1 VLDLIRRADRPY
13 RTISRRY
20 GAINRADKLSVDYFE
35 TYVRSRK
42 CQKVAAAQD
51 LQQGD
56 DSDSHNENDHQG
68 PTQNDQDAAEK
79 AIDDE
84 EESGA
89 AGDQF
94 KLDDDLI

>member
-1 VLDLIRRADRPY
+1 MLGVGSAKKLQWL
-13 RTISRRY
+13 RTCS
-20 GAINRADKLSVDYFE
+20 
-35 TYVRSRK
+35 
-42 CQKVAAAQD
+42 
-51 LQQGD
+51 
-56 DSDSHNENDHQG
+56 NENDHRE

-79 AIDDE
+79 AIDEE